1 MGMGLLSRST
11 ASAKRSNPLP
21 KDAGRSKGRFT
32 SIRQGRVTKDASCI
46 DEAVK
51 YLIQRLD
58 PSKIIVYGPSASG
71 FIDSSQLVEMMVVMD
86 HGNPGKVGEE
96 ADFGLMDDLGIYA
109 RVTVVSPSEF
119 ERKSSIRGSSV
130 EYAVRTGYVAYES

>member
-1 MGMGLLSRST
+1 MGMLDRLRRSRGKVP
-11 ASAKRSNPLP
+11 A
-21 KDAGRSKGRFT
+21 
-32 SIRQGRVTKDASCI
+32 IV
-46 DEAVK
+46 DEAVE
-51 YLIQRLD
+51 IIVREFS
-58 PSKIIVYGPSASG
+58 PVAVIVYGPSASG

>member
-1 MGMGLLSRST
+1 MGLLSRST

-51 YLIQRLD
+51 YLIQSLD